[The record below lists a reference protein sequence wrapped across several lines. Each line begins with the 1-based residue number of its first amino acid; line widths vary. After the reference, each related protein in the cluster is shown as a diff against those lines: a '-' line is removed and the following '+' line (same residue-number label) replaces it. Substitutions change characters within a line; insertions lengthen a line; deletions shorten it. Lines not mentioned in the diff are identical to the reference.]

1 MLRAA
6 FDSMLLNRT
15 VGMNNIIQ
23 NNYNFLYGNKIF
35 ITVYT
40 MINYIATNFTKNN
53 IIIVVT
59 VFDVELHA
67 NFKVNT

>member
-59 VFDVELHA
+59 V
-67 NFKVNT
+67 